1 MLIIGCGNRDR
12 GDDAAGVLVAEGLR
26 QLGVDVEIRRG
37 EAAELIAAWS
47 GADNVIVVDAVMT
60 GAPPGSVTLWDRQ
73 HSPASPSSTA
83 STHGLGLAEAIELA
97 RVLGCLPI
105 KLRVYGIEGRR
116 FEIGV
121 EVSPEV
127 KGAVERVVRNIGA
140 EVKPRPLNIELS
152 PDEPPGAIKTTR

>member
-1 MLIIGCGNRDR
+1 MLIIGCGNRHR

-26 QLGVDVEIRRG
+26 QLGMDVEIRRG
-37 EAAELIAAWS
+37 EAAELIEAWS
-47 GADNVIVVDAVMT
+47 GADDVIVVDAVMT
-60 GAPPGSVTLWDRQ
+60 GTPPGSVILWDGQ
-73 HSPASPSSTA
+73 HSTASPRSTA

-97 RVLGCLPI
+97 RVLGCLPM

-127 KGAVERVVRNIGA
+127 KGAVERVVRSIDA
-140 EVKPRPLNIELS
+140 EVKPRPL
-152 PDEPPGAIKTTR
+152 RR